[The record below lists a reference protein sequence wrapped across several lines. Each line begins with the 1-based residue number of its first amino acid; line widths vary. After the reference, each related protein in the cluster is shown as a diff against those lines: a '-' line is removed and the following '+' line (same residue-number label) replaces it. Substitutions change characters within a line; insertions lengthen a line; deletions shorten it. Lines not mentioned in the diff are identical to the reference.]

1 MKGGEKLT
9 EDDLRELVT
18 RMIDQKVTPTC
29 PHGRPLV
36 VSLSHSELDKKFRR
50 IQ

>member
-1 MKGGEKLT
+1 MR
-9 EDDLRELVT
+9 DLVSK
-18 RMIDQKVTPTC
+18 MIDRHVTPTC

-36 VSLSHSELDKKFRR
+36 ISLSHSELDRKFRR